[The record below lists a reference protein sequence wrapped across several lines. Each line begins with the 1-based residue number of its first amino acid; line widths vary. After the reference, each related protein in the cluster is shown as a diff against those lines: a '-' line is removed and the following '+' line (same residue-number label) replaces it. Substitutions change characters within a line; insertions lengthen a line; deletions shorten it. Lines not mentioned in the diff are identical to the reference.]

1 MAEKNKAKAFLNKV
15 LKGRPKP
22 SAPRAG
28 YLASGRRY
36 GCGGKVSKKKTV

>member
-1 MAEKNKAKAFLNKV
+1 MSEKKKAPKQK

-36 GCGGKVSKKKTV
+36 DGGGKVKK

>member
-1 MAEKNKAKAFLNKV
+1 MATKKPTKKKSSGGT

-28 YLASGRRY
+28 FLASGRRY
-36 GCGGKVSKKKTV
+36 GCGGKVSK

>member
-1 MAEKNKAKAFLNKV
+1 MAENKEKKKASIKLPKIV
-15 LKGRPKP
+15 GRPKP

-36 GCGGKVSKKKTV
+36 GCGGKVKK

>member
-1 MAEKNKAKAFLNKV
+1 MTIKKKIKDALGKV
-15 LKGRPKP
+15 IKGRPRP

>member
-1 MAEKNKAKAFLNKV
+1 MATKKTSSTKTSGSK

-36 GCGGKVSKKKTV
+36 GCGGKVSK

>member
-1 MAEKNKAKAFLNKV
+1 MAENKLKNTLKAM

-28 YLASGRRY
+28 FKASGSRY
-36 GCGGKVSKKKTV
+36 DSGGKMSRKKSV

>member
-1 MAEKNKAKAFLNKV
+1 MTTKKTKTTNKKASGG

-36 GCGGKVSKKKTV
+36 GCGGKVSK